1 MSIFHLSVNIIKKQG
16 KNGKIHSVIASAAYR
31 HRCTMSAITAD
42 LKTAQ
47 TYNYKRKNSDLID
60 EFLMLPTN
68 QNRFLSSIKNEPVA
82 VQSELIWQQIEL
94 QEKRKDAQFAREVE
108 VSLHHDL
115 TLEQNKA
122 LLQKFINENFTKLG
136 MIADVVIHNPKQKN
150 LHAHILLSMRD
161 IDTSNNPLKIF
172 NKKNRD
178 WNNPDLVNQWRESW
192 EHLSNAAFA
201 KHSVNAE
208 ISCKTLAKQREIALL
223 QGNCQK
229 AAELNREPAKYISKG
244 EFSLPGFDDQE
255 IKFDFE
261 KALKTRTEKRKK
273 EIEYNVKQYIK
284 SRIFAYSTIFA
295 KIRNRANATI
305 SSVANIA
312 RKQQQRLLVS
322 IFERSNKQSNANAGV
337 TETTGTINNSKQKQL
352 QQNNEVTRAK
362 SHQSLLNEV
371 DKEIEMQKEWKKPY
385 LINPK
390 STPKKVYTNK

>member
-31 HRCTMSAITAD
+31 HRCTMSAVTAD

-47 TYNYKRKNSDLID
+47 TYNYKKKNSDLID
-60 EFLMLPTN
+60 EFLIYPTHKN
-68 QNRFLSSIKNEPVA
+68 KFLNSIQNEPIA
-82 VQSELIWQQIEL
+82 TQSELIWQQIEL

-108 VSLHHDL
+108 LSLHHDL

-201 KHSVNAE
+201 EHSVNAE

-223 QGNCQK
+223 QGNYQK
-229 AAELNREPAKYISKG
+229 AAELDREPAKHILKE
-244 EFSLPGFDDQE
+244 EFSLPSFDDQD

-261 KALKTRTEKRKK
+261 KALKTRTEKRK
-273 EIEYNVKQYIK
+273 
-284 SRIFAYSTIFA
+284 
-295 KIRNRANATI
+295 
-305 SSVANIA
+305 
-312 RKQQQRLLVS
+312 
-322 IFERSNKQSNANAGV
+322 
-337 TETTGTINNSKQKQL
+337 
-352 QQNNEVTRAK
+352 
-362 SHQSLLNEV
+362 
-371 DKEIEMQKEWKKPY
+371 
-385 LINPK
+385 
-390 STPKKVYTNK
+390 